1 MVTHNERQGGMEQ
14 AKKGSKNW
22 LALSEVMPNARQK
35 RVGVC
40 NQLVYSVE
48 EIGANHLG
56 FLLWLS

>member
-1 MVTHNERQGGMEQ
+1 MKDKGEWS
-14 AKKGSKNW
+14 KKRIKNW